1 MASEES
7 NFLLQKFVDALSDK
21 IFICE
26 IMKYKEICHAE
37 LASASYQ
44 L

>member
-1 MASEES
+1 MELMSDES

-26 IMKYKEICHAE
+26 IMKYKENCHPE
-37 LASASYQ
+37 LVSGSY
-44 L
+44 